1 MTNSNGFPR
10 SVLITG
16 ASTGIGAECVLDLDR
31 QGFRVF
37 AGVRKPADGER
48 LCQAASERLTPVLLD
63 VTDAEQIRAAVA
75 TVGAAVGPAGLDGL
89 VNNAGIVIV
98 GPLEI
103 VPLDELRRQLEVSVV
118 GLVAVIQAFLPL
130 LRTARGRIVNI
141 GSANGYMAPPF
152 FGPYAIAKF
161 ALPAI
166 ADCLRVE
173 LRRWGIEVSTVAPGS
188 VATPI
193 WDKSLATA
201 DTMAAGVSAERYDL
215 YREDLE
221 AVRATAK
228 HLAEIA
234 IPPQRV
240 AKAVRH
246 AMTARR
252 PKTTYVVGADSRGM
266 RIGARL
272 LPERLKDLLM
282 RHGLGLK

>member
-1 MTNSNGFPR
+1 MHNSNGSPR

-16 ASTGIGAECVLDLDR
+16 ASTGIGAECALDLDR
-31 QGFRVF
+31 QGLRVF
-37 AGVRKPADGER
+37 AGVRKPADGAR
-48 LCQAASERLTPVLLD
+48 LRQAASERLTPILLD
-63 VTDAEQIRAAVA
+63 VTDAEQIRAATA
-75 TVGAAVGPAGLDGL
+75 TVGAAVGAAGLDGL

-103 VPLDELRRQLEVSVV
+103 VPLDELRRQLEVSVI
-118 GLVAVIQAFLPL
+118 GLVAVVQAFLPL

-141 GSANGYMAPPF
+141 GSGNGYMAPPF

-173 LRRWGIEVSTVAPGS
+173 LRRWRIAVSTVAPGS

-201 DTMAAGVSAERYDL
+201 ESMASGVSAERYDL

-240 AKAVRH
+240 AQAVRH
-246 AMTARR
+246 ALMARR
-252 PKTTYVVGADSRGM
+252 PKTTYVVGADSRAM
-266 RIGARL
+266 RIGSRF
-272 LPERLKDLLM
+272 LPDRLKDLLM

>member
-1 MTNSNGFPR
+1 
-10 SVLITG
+10 
-16 ASTGIGAECVLDLDR
+16 
-31 QGFRVF
+31 
-37 AGVRKPADGER
+37 VRKPADGER
-48 LCQAASERLTPVLLD
+48 LRKAASERLTPIMLD
-63 VTDAEQIRAAVA
+63 VTDNAQVQAAAA

-89 VNNAGIVIV
+89 VNSAGIVIV

-130 LRTARGRIVNI
+130 LRTAKGRIVNI
-141 GSANGYMAPPF
+141 GSGNGYMAPPY

-161 ALPAI
+161 SLPAI

-173 LRRWGIEVSTVAPGS
+173 LRHWGIAVSTVAPGS

-201 DTMAAGVSAERYDL
+201 EGMATDVPAERYDL

-234 IPPQRV
+234 IPPERV

-252 PKTTYVVGADSRGM
+252 PKTTYVVGADSRAM
-266 RIGARL
+266 RIGARF